1 MLRAAMTDAPIDHDN
16 LEEFRA
22 PEDYD
27 AEHGALDAD
36 GAFMVAFAA
45 ATGGPVLDIAC
56 GTGRIA
62 LPLARAGIR
71 VTGIDLSAHML
82 ERARSQSAGLPLTL
96 HLADVRDFTLHEGPF
111 ACATMA
117 GHAFQQMLDD
127 ADQRALFRCVH
138 RHLATGG
145 LFVFDSRN
153 PNGQETCDT
162 KGEEFWHSYIGAD
175 GKPGETSTESRWDEA
190 RQLLHY
196 TVIRRRPGRA
206 KGESAETRQRI
217 SLRYTPADLLAR
229 HLVAEGFV
237 ALAQYGDWTWGP
249 VRQDSYEI
257 VTVAR
262 KL

>member
-36 GAFMVAFAA
+36 GAFMVALAA

-56 GTGRIA
+56 GTGRVA

-82 ERARSQSAGLPLTL
+82 EHARAQSAGLPLSL
-96 HLADVRDFTLHEGPF
+96 HLADVRDFTLHDGPF

-117 GHAFQQMLDD
+117 GHAFQQMLSD

-138 RHLATGG
+138 RHLVPGG
-145 LFVFDSRN
+145 LFAFDSRN
-153 PNGQETCDT
+153 PNGVETHDT
-162 KGEEFWHSYIGAD
+162 KGEEFWHSFIGAN
-175 GKPGETSTESRWDEA
+175 GRPGETFLESRWDEA
-190 RQLLHY
+190 LQLLHY
-196 TVIRRRPGRA
+196 TVIRRLEGR
-206 KGESAETRQRI
+206 AETRKRI
-217 SLRYTPADLLAR
+217 TLRYAPPDGLAR

-237 ALAQYGDWTWGP
+237 VLAQYGDWTQGP
-249 VRQDSYEI
+249 VRKDSHEI